1 MKKLISLALVVLML
15 AGMLVIPASAED
27 EIAVLLRGELLEFD
41 VQPQIIKGR
50 TLVPM
55 RTIFEELG
63 AMVDWNGDTK
73 TVTSVRE
80 DKTII
85 LTIDSYTM
93 YVNDEAV
100 TLDVAPCLINGRTM
114 VPARAVSES
123 FNLKVDWD
131 NEWRAVLITDSFD
144 AEKNKYDVVKE
155 LIIKY
160 GEYDSENNRYIMF
173 GGLGYGIYYCDL
185 DVIELSYSETIE
197 EEKLIVSI
205 LLYRERVPVV
215 YMKYVF
221 SDASEN
227 VMIGQ
232 YTEKGSPL
240 EIMDTDFEEELH
252 NDAITIINE
261 VVKSYLDIS
270 LRAISG
276 VSLADFGVTY

>member
-15 AGMLVIPASAED
+15 GGMLVMPAYAED

-41 VQPQIIKGR
+41 VPPQIINGR

-63 AMVDWNGDTK
+63 ATVDWNGDTK

-123 FNLKVDWD
+123 FDLKVDWD
-131 NEWRAVLITDSFD
+131 NEWRAVLITDSIN
-144 AEKNKYDVVKE
+144 AENNKYDAVKE

-160 GEYDSENNRYIMF
+160 GEYDSAQNRYIKY
-173 GGLGYGIYYCDL
+173 GGLGYGIYYCDEDL
-185 DVIELSYSETIE
+185 IELYFAATEDE
-197 EEKLIVSI
+197 EVIVSV
-205 LLYRERVPVV
+205 LLYKESVPVV

-221 SDASEN
+221 SDGSEN

-232 YTEKGSPL
+232 YTEKGRPFVVK
-240 EIMDTDFEEELH
+240 DTDFDEELH
-252 NDAITIINE
+252 EDAIDFTNE
-261 VVKSYLDIS
+261 VVKNYLNFS
-270 LRAISG
+270 LKAISG
-276 VSLADFGVTY
+276 ISLADFGVTY

>member
-15 AGMLVIPASAED
+15 GGMLVMPASAED
-27 EIAVLLRGELLEFD
+27 EIAVLLRGKLLEFD
-41 VQPQIIKGR
+41 VPPQIMNGR

-63 AMVDWNGDTK
+63 ATVDWNGDTK

-131 NEWRAVLITDSFD
+131 NMWRAVLITDSIN
-144 AEKNKYDVVKE
+144 AENNKYDTVKE

-160 GEYDSENNRYIMF
+160 GEYDATQNRYLMF
-173 GGLGYGIYYCDL
+173 GCLGYGIYYCDN
-185 DVIELSYSETIE
+185 DVINMCYYEDGGDYKYEIG
-197 EEKLIVSI
+197 I
-205 LLYRERVPVV
+205 LLYKERVPVV
-215 YMKYVF
+215 YMEYVF
-221 SDASEN
+221 SDGSEN
-227 VMIGQ
+227 VMIGE
-232 YTEKGSPL
+232 YNEKGSPFEVL
-240 EIMDTDFEEELH
+240 ETNVEEELY
-252 NDAITIINE
+252 NDAIDLTNE
-261 VVKSYLDIS
+261 VVKNYLNFS
-270 LRAISG
+270 LKAISG
-276 VSLADFGVTY
+276 IPLADFGVTY

>member
-1 MKKLISLALVVLML
+1 MKKLISLALVVLLL
-15 AGMLVIPASAED
+15 AGLLVMPVSADD
-27 EIAVLLRGELLEFD
+27 EIAVLLRGKLLEFD
-41 VQPQIIKGR
+41 VPPQIINGR

-63 AMVDWNGDTK
+63 ATVDWNGDTK

-123 FNLKVDWD
+123 FDLKVDWD
-131 NEWRAVLITDSFD
+131 NEWRAVLITDLIN
-144 AEKNKYDVVKE
+144 AENNKYDAVKD

-160 GEYDSENNRYIMF
+160 GEYDSAQNRYIKY
-173 GGLGYGIYYCDL
+173 GGLGYGIYYCDEDL
-185 DVIELSYSETIE
+185 IELYFEAAE
-197 EEKLIVSI
+197 DEKIMVSV
-205 LLYRERVPVV
+205 LLYKERVPVV

-221 SDASEN
+221 SDGSEN

-232 YTEKGSPL
+232 YNEKGSPFEVL
-240 EIMDTDFEEELH
+240 ETNVEEELY
-252 NDAITIINE
+252 NDAISLINE
-261 VVKSYLDIS
+261 AVQYYLDFS
-270 LRAISG
+270 LKAISG
-276 VSLADFGVTY
+276 ISLADFGVTY

>member
-1 MKKLISLALVVLML
+1 MKKLISLALAVLVLM
-15 AGMLVIPASAED
+15 GMLVMPVSADD

-41 VQPQIIKGR
+41 VPPQIINGR

-63 AMVDWNGDTK
+63 ATVDWNGDTK

-93 YVNDEAV
+93 YVNSEAV

-123 FNLKVDWD
+123 FDLKVDWD
-131 NEWRAVLITDSFD
+131 NDWRAVLITDSID
-144 AEKNKYDVVKE
+144 VEKNKHDSVKE

-160 GEYDSENNRYIMF
+160 GEYDSEQNRYLMF
-173 GGLGYGIYYCDL
+173 GGLGYGIYYCDEDL
-185 DVIELSYSETIE
+185 IELYFEAAE
-197 EEKLIVSI
+197 DDEVIVSV
-205 LLYRERVPVV
+205 LLYKESVPVV

-221 SDASEN
+221 SDGSEN

-232 YTEKGSPL
+232 YTEKGSPFVVK
-240 EIMDTDFEEELH
+240 DTDFEEELH
-252 NDAITIINE
+252 KEAIDLTNE
-261 VVKSYLDIS
+261 VVKNYLNFS
-270 LRAISG
+270 LKAISG
-276 VSLADFGVTY
+276 IPLADFGVTY